1 MAQQHQQVRLIARE
15 RQITGKQVKQLR
27 REGLLPAV
35 LWDNDRSAQA
45 LVLDARAVQMALQ
58 GFDPSATL
66 QVTLAIGGHDIPALV
81 RQVERDPLTG
91 QLLHVSFYRVRQDQP
106 VKANVPLVFVGESP
120 AVQRGGILL
129 HPVDTIEIEALPRDL
144 PDSIQVNLSALV
156 EIDQSLTA
164 GDLTM
169 PRGVRLL
176 TDPHTLIAKVQ
187 PPKAEVVEEVAPAEA
202 PPPQEQPSPGTSARQ
217 PAA

>member
-15 RQITGKQVKQLR
+15 RHVIGKKVKQLR

-35 LWDNDRSAQA
+35 LWDSDRKSQA

-66 QVTLAIGGHDIPALV
+66 QVTLTIDGRDMPALV

-91 QLLHVSFYRVRQDQP
+91 QLLHVSFYLVRQNKP
-106 VKANVPLVFVGESP
+106 VKAKVPLVFVGESP
-120 AVQRGGILL
+120 AVQRGGILV
-129 HPVDTIEIEALPRDL
+129 HPADTIEIEALPRDL
-144 PDSIQVNLSALV
+144 PDSIQVDLSALV

-164 GDLTM
+164 GDLPL
-169 PRGVRLL
+169 PRGVQLL
-176 TDPHTLIAKVQ
+176 TDPNTLIAKVQ
-187 PPKAEVVEEVAPAEA
+187 PPKVEVVEKVAPTEV
-202 PPPQEQPSPGTSARQ
+202 PPPEEQPEASARQ

>member
-1 MAQQHQQVRLIARE
+1 MEVGAMAQQHQQVRLMARE
-15 RQITGKQVKQLR
+15 RQIIGKQVKQLR

-35 LWDNDRSAQA
+35 LWDRDRSSQA

-66 QVTLAIGGHDIPALV
+66 QVTLAIDGHDIPALV

-91 QLLHVSFYRVRQDQP
+91 QLLHVSFYRVRQDQL

-129 HPVDTIEIEALPRDL
+129 HPIDTIEIEALPRDL

-164 GDLTM
+164 GDLTL

-176 TDPHTLIAKVQ
+176 TDPHTRCK
-187 PPKAEVVEEVAPAEA
+187 
-202 PPPQEQPSPGTSARQ
+202 G
-217 PAA
+217 AAVKG